1 MGRFNKLLNIL
12 SSAIASLTNPSKL
25 SAIFKSVKN
34 KTISKETIIKYI
46 DYLKDSFLIDRY
58 IDEGITGNQGKRIH
72 PDVFDKNGHMS
83 PELSK

>member
-12 SSAIASLTNPSKL
+12 SSAIGSLTNPSKL
-25 SAIFKSVKN
+25 SATFKSVKN
-34 KTISKETIIKYI
+34 KTISKVKYI

-72 PDVFDKNGHMS
+72 RDVFDKNGHMS